1 MSAEEESS
9 DRGAIERH
17 RSHPVWGGYVNQL
30 IQNGI
35 NQPRQ
40 GIDMGD
46 HPPITTMASVDL
58 NSLSGGEA
66 SLYEL
71 ITKHFLSTVS
81 DGRDIPGSQ

>member
-46 HPPITTMASVDL
+46 HPPIT
-58 NSLSGGEA
+58 
-66 SLYEL
+66 
-71 ITKHFLSTVS
+71 
-81 DGRDIPGSQ
+81 PG